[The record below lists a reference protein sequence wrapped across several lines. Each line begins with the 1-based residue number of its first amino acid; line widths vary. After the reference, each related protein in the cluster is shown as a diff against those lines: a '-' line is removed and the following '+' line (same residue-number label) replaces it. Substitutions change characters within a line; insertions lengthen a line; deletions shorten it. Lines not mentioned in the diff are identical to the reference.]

1 MASYFESVRKA
12 VSRIA
17 KQAASQGLTYNQA
30 LALVQANGYKAI
42 AFYPFSNVMEWQEY
56 KQTCKG
62 A

>member
-17 KQAASQGLTYNQA
+17 KQAADQGLTYTQA

-42 AFYPFSNVMEWQEY
+42 AFYPFSNAIEWQEY
-56 KQTCKG
+56 VKTQKG

>member
-17 KQAASQGLTYNQA
+17 KQAANQGLTYNQA
-30 LALVQANGYKAI
+30 LALVQANGYKAS
-42 AFYPFSNVMEWQEY
+42 AFYPFGNAIEWQEY
-56 KQTCKG
+56 VKTQKG

>member
-17 KQAASQGLTYNQA
+17 KQAANQGLTYNQA

-42 AFYPFSNVMEWQEY
+42 AFYPFANAMEWQEY
-56 KQTCKG
+56 KQANKG

>member
-12 VSRIA
+12 VNRIA

-30 LALVQANGYKAI
+30 LALVQANGYKAS
-42 AFYPFSNVMEWQEY
+42 AFYPFGSDVEWQEF
-56 KQTCKG
+56 KQTQKG

>member
-17 KQAASQGLTYNQA
+17 KQAASKGFTYNQA

-42 AFYPFSNVMEWQEY
+42 AFYPFSNEMEWQEF
-56 KQTCKG
+56 KQANKG

>member
-12 VSRIA
+12 VIRIA
-17 KQAASQGLTYNQA
+17 KQAADQGLTYKQA

-42 AFYPFSNVMEWQEY
+42 AFYPFSSAIEWQEY
-56 KQTCKG
+56 VKTQKG

>member
-12 VSRIA
+12 VTRIA

-42 AFYPFSNVMEWQEY
+42 SFYPFSNAIEWQEY
-56 KQTCKG
+56 VKTQKG